1 MGWTIWIILG
11 AVFGAL
17 GVGMGAFGAHALK
30 SSLTPEN
37 MDIFQTASRYHLIH
51 AVALI
56 AVGLVAV
63 KIEGPALAVAGTA
76 MTIGIIVFCGSL
88 YTLATFDLRW
98 LGAVAPI
105 GGVALIVGWLALAW
119 AATPW

>member
-11 AVFGAL
+11 AVLGAL
-17 GVGMGAFGAHALK
+17 GVGMGAFGAHALRG
-30 SSLTPEN
+30 SLSPEN
-37 MDIFQTASRYHLIH
+37 MEVFQTASRYHLIH
-51 AVALI
+51 AVALVAI
-56 AVGLVAV
+56 GLVAV
-63 KIEGPALAVAGTA
+63 KVEGPAIAVAGTA
-76 MTIGIIVFCGSL
+76 MTIGVFVFCGAL
-88 YTLATFDLRW
+88 YTLAIADLRW